1 MVDQYLTAFYGR
13 DMEDENA
20 GWEFVYSINNEP
32 HNDREFCLHN
42 HNDLY
47 EIYLFLEGELEFHIE
62 GSIYRAHPND
72 IFIARPNEMHHNF
85 FLSSSRYRRIVVF
98 VPVKFFRQNRCEELE
113 SFLLR
118 RSLGAD
124 CQIPAAIAER
134 ELVPLL
140 LKINRY
146 LQEGTL
152 RIAKCVLL
160 EFLYQLNQVRE
171 PLAEPVV
178 EDQRI
183 RDVLL
188 WLNDHL
194 TERVT
199 LDGLAD
205 AFFLNK
211 YHLCRVFRSVTGMSI
226 NQYLNY
232 KRLLL
237 ARSLH
242 QNGQTLLEA
251 SVNAGFNSYAH
262 FYRMHKKVFGTGP
275 REESCRTGLTADGRN
290 DIRDV
295 SPPAAP
301 PRR

>member
-1 MVDQYLTAFYGR
+1 MRAGNSFIPSTTRRTMTGNSASITTTICMRSISFWRENWNFISRAVSTGR
-13 DMEDENA
+13 IPTTFSSPGPMKCTIT
-20 GWEFVYSINNEP
+20 S
-32 HNDREFCLHN
+32 
-42 HNDLY
+42 
-47 EIYLFLEGELEFHIE
+47 
-62 GSIYRAHPND
+62 
-72 IFIARPNEMHHNF
+72 

-146 LQEGTL
+146 LQEGAL
-152 RIAKCVLL
+152 RIAKCVLF
-160 EFLYQLNQVRE
+160 EFLYQLNQIKE

-188 WLNDHL
+188 WLNGHL

-275 REESCRTGLTADGRN
+275 REESCRTGLTADERN
-290 DIRDV
+290 IMQDIRH
-295 SPPAAP
+295 AAVP

>member
-72 IFIARPNEMHHNF
+72 IFIARPNEMHNF

-113 SFLLR
+113 GFLLR

-124 CQIPAAIAER
+124 CQIPAAITER

-146 LQEGTL
+146 LQEGAL

-188 WLNDHL
+188 WLNEHL

-211 YHLCRVFRSVTGMSI
+211 YHLCRIFRSVTGMSI